1 MLGFTVAGIMR
12 LTPSLSVPP
21 SCVPLE
27 RTGSGVLPFPL
38 KPRPCAFPCL
48 CLSSLAVPKKLFPIR
63 GVFFW
68 GWIRQLV
75 KSLCQRLPI
84 RQTRLELQDRVLGC
98 LAILAPAPLP
108 SLPLL
113 RELFFLL
120 SFLPVLPFPTTTTTH
135 ISL

>member
-1 MLGFTVAGIMR
+1 MR

-68 GWIRQLV
+68 GWIRQLSFY
-75 KSLCQRLPI
+75 K
-84 RQTRLELQDRVLGC
+84 
-98 LAILAPAPLP
+98 
-108 SLPLL
+108 
-113 RELFFLL
+113 LFRF
-120 SFLPVLPFPTTTTTH
+120 SIPTTSSTESFNIPQVLYFISLTTT
-135 ISL
+135 IVYSV

>member
-1 MLGFTVAGIMR
+1 MR

-27 RTGSGVLPFPL
+27 RTGSGVLPFPP

-84 RQTRLELQDRVLGC
+84 RQTRLELQDASTESFNIPQVLYF
-98 LAILAPAPLP
+98 I
-108 SLPLL
+108 SL
-113 RELFFLL
+113 
-120 SFLPVLPFPTTTTTH
+120 TTT
-135 ISL
+135 IVYSV